1 MMKKST
7 TSALLLL
14 LVILEVGAATRNPR
28 SDMLGLRL
36 GMGEEAA
43 HRRLRKIARQQKEE
57 EDGEREGAQEVWLLR
72 DHRLAYLILR
82 FDHQHELWFMTAVV
96 RQGSHVLYSELADLK
111 SASQATDGRN
121 YTYTW
126 KVNRGAR
133 QPGYV
138 VVARGSD
145 PNYLTSYSINRP
157 FQ

>member
-1 MMKKST
+1 MMKKSI

-28 SDMLGLRL
+28 SGMLGLRL
-36 GMGEEAA
+36 GMREEAA

-57 EDGEREGAQEVWLLR
+57 KDGEREGEQEVWLLR
-72 DHRLAYLILR
+72 DHRLAYVIVG
-82 FDHQHELWFMTAVV
+82 FDHQHQLWFMTAVV

-126 KVNRGAR
+126 KVNRSAR